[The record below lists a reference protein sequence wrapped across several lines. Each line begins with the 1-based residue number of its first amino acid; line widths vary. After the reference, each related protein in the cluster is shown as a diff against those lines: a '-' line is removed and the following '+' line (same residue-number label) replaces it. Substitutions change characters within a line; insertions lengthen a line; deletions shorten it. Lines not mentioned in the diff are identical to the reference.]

1 MPIAINGSGTVTGIS
16 VGGLPDGIVDTDMI
30 AANAVTAAKRGPGT
44 ILQVVNASTASAV
57 ANSTDTFADNGIT
70 ANITPLFASSKILIH
85 VTVNGAHCYNN
96 ALNQMQLQL
105 LRDSTVIA
113 TPATEAGHSNGAL
126 IHMGMG
132 TGAATCHLDSPN
144 TTSQITYKVQQRKR
158 LTTTMTVTSQYASA
172 RSYITLYEVSA

>member
-1 MPIAINGSGTVTGIS
+1 MPISINGSGTITGVS

-30 AANAVTAAKRGPGT
+30 AAAAVTAAKRGPGT
-44 ILQVVNASTASAV
+44 ILQIVNASTASAV
-57 ANSTDTFADNGIT
+57 GNSTDTFEDIGLA
-70 ANITPLFASSKILIH
+70 ASITPSSTSSKILVH
-85 VTVNGAHCYNN
+85 AVVNGAHCYNN

-126 IHMGMG
+126 VHMGMG

-144 TTSQITYKVQQRKR
+144 TTSQVTYKMHLV
-158 LTTTMTVTSQYASA
+158 
-172 RSYITLYEVSA
+172 